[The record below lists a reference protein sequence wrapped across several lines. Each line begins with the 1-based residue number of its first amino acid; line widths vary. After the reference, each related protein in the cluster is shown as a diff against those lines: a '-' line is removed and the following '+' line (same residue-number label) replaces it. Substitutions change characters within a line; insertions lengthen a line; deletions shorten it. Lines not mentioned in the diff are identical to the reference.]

1 MIAYVLNKDIS
12 GEKILQDISGLIEK
26 FREHSQD
33 EIPILCIHIKTISRE
48 DTTMIPKLEHKILDS
63 NCIT

>member
-1 MIAYVLNKDIS
+1 MIAYVLDKDIS
-12 GEKILQDISGLIEK
+12 GEKILQDISNLVAK

-33 EIPILCIHIKTISRE
+33 QIPILCIDIKTISRE
-48 DTTMIPKLEHKILDS
+48 DTTMIPKLEHKILDL